1 MPDNRVPPAAG
12 AAPGQVPDTLDL
24 AERGGMAIHGM
35 LGSLD
40 PAADYECA
48 FLNILDVH
56 PAYMLH
62 WSSMVSG
69 VMPKYVEALPL
80 LRLMSGSGRDREIEA
95 GFVQA
100 MLRNAEEDGL
110 IYDRASAKRPWNVGV
125 FYGRADWNEDYANLA
140 GNGRYLAGLLFW
152 HQWTGDPVW
161 LGRARKTAERMLEL
175 AIVDGDQAWYPNPGL
190 GNDFSYPRQSGWTT
204 KAPPEKATEGFEGGA
219 MFYLFQPL
227 RGWSRYYTATGDER
241 FLELSRRFVNTGL
254 QEKFW
259 AGAGD
264 MAPAASAERG
274 RFKIH
279 FHASMAAVRGVL
291 DYALVAG
298 DHRAMEFGLNAY
310 LYARQTGLNR
320 LGLFPTHHEGTEGCS
335 IADMIGMAVAL
346 TDAGLGEF
354 WDDVEMYA
362 RNGLIEAQ
370 AADPDELERVSSQG
384 KERPPGS
391 GFGGHFDGR
400 FSQAN
405 NKGVLPG
412 QEIHERVLERTLGAF
427 GHLSGA
433 RYQTPMMMHC
443 CTGNCCQGLYYAW
456 EGIVRPEGRGAAV
469 NLWLN
474 RRSPWVDV
482 WSWLPHQGRLVV
494 QNKGMERIAVRKPAW
509 AGCAAVRCWIDGRQA
524 APEWRGNRMVFD
536 GLAGGERLEL
546 EVPCRLER
554 ARYTLVNLGDPANSQ
569 ERYAIEFKGHTA
581 IGAELVER
589 AGKATSQSWYG
600 EGERNWY
607 RIFRRESW
615 RAEQAPMRPAPGY
628 VHPEKLVHWMAV

>member
-1 MPDNRVPPAAG
+1 MAKSGTFRAAG
-12 AAPGQVPDTLDL
+12 VEPCQVPDTLEL
-24 AERGGMAIHGM
+24 ADHGGLAINGL

-40 PAADYECA
+40 PAADCECV

-80 LRLMSGSGRDREIEA
+80 LRLMSGSSQDRQLEGEFI
-95 GFVQA
+95 QA

-110 IYDRASAKRPWNVGV
+110 IYDRASEKRPWNVGV
-125 FYGRADWNEDYANLA
+125 FYGRADWNEDYANMA

-152 HQWTGDPVW
+152 HQWTGDEVW
-161 LGRARKTAERMLEL
+161 LRRARKTAERMLEL
-175 AIVDGDQAWYPNPGL
+175 AIVEKDQGWYPNPGL
-190 GNDFSYPRQSGWTT
+190 GNDFSYPRRSGWTT
-204 KAPPEKATEGFEGGA
+204 RKPPEKANEGFEGGA

-227 RGWSRYYTATGDER
+227 RGWSRYYRATGDGR
-241 FLELSRRFVNTGL
+241 FLELSRKFANTGL

-259 AGAGD
+259 GGAGNLN
-264 MAPAASAERG
+264 PVASAERG
-274 RFKIH
+274 QFRIH
-279 FHASMAAVRGVL
+279 FHASMAAIRGLL
-291 DYALVAG
+291 DYAVIA
-298 DHRAMEFGLNAY
+298 DDYRAKEFALNAY
-310 LYARQTGLNR
+310 LYARQMGLSR

-346 TDAGLGEF
+346 TDAGLGDF
-354 WDDVEMYA
+354 WDDVEKYA

-370 AADPDELERVSSQG
+370 ATDLDELKRVSQEG
-384 KERPPGS
+384 QERPPGA

-400 FSQAN
+400 FSQTN

-412 QEIHERVLERTLGAF
+412 QEIHDRVLERSLGAF
-427 GHLSGA
+427 GHLIGA

-443 CTGNCCQGLYYAW
+443 CTANCSQGLYYAW
-456 EGIVRPEGRGAAV
+456 EGILRLEGEGVAV

-482 WSWLPHQGRLVV
+482 WSWLPHEGRLLV
-494 QNKGMERIAVRKPAW
+494 QNKGMKRISVRQPAW
-509 AGCAAVRCWIDGRQA
+509 TRRAAIRCQLDGRPVV
-524 APEWRGNRMVFD
+524 PEWRGNRMVFD
-536 GLAGGERLEL
+536 EL
-546 EVPCRLER
+546 VGSEQIVVEAPCRPER
-554 ARYTLVNLGDPANSQ
+554 ANQTLVNVGDPAHSQ

-581 IGAELVER
+581 IGVEQIEGAEKR
-589 AGKATSQSWYG
+589 ASPSWYG

-607 RIFRRESW
+607 RIFRRESL
-615 RAEQAPMRPAPGY
+615 RADQAPRKPMPEY
-628 VHPEKLVHWMAV
+628 VHPEKVIQWGVV